1 MGPETAEPIQEEEQE
16 KLSKLKQPML
26 SSSHNERKKTLQYS
40 QNQTNPYSNFRIKV
54 QKQQEKK
61 KNIIA

>member
-16 KLSKLKQPML
+16 KTLQIKTA
-26 SSSHNERKKTLQYS
+26 HINESQKKTLQYS
-40 QNQTNPYSNFRIKV
+40 QNQTNPYSHFRTKV